1 MTVARTLAGNVRT
14 PSISFGAVRKPGLGL
29 FLGILTGLLA
39 TFGIAYGQTVEE
51 NAAALADII
60 LAVDTIW
67 FVIAGILV
75 FFMQAGFG
83 LLEAGFVRVKNT
95 TNILMKNVL
104 DASLG
109 AVVWWAVGFGFA
121 FGGSQGGFIG
131 GDSFFPAL
139 GGLTETD
146 GVSEAPSSSFSGPSP
161 RPPRRS
167 SPARWPSGPSSRPTS
182 STRCS

>member
-1 MTVARTLAGNVRT
+1 MGK
-14 PSISFGAVRKPGLGL
+14 PSKKMLRPS
-29 FLGILTGLLA
+29 
-39 TFGIAYGQTVEE
+39 QTSSS
-51 NAAALADII
+51 
-60 LAVDTIW
+60 AVDTIW

-131 GDSFFPAL
+131 GDSFFPRARR
-139 GGLTETD
+139 TD
-146 GVSEAPSSSFSGPSP
+146 
-161 RPPRRS
+161 
-167 SPARWPSGPSSRPTS
+167 
-182 STRCS
+182 